1 MILQL
6 ENLYKYKGKTYSN
19 LNDPKKSFYINGNV
33 GFYQSL
39 IVFSHDNRPPYLI
52 MILCGGNTRGKG
64 WTFKYKILDINNDA
78 ISISGGK
85 YREPLVIKMNDTLT
99 NGLLS
104 ITPLGG
110 HKIELSVEIK

>member
-1 MILQL
+1 
-6 ENLYKYKGKTYSN
+6 
-19 LNDPKKSFYINGNV
+19 
-33 GFYQSL
+33 
-39 IVFSHDNRPPYLI
+39 